1 MFIQSKFLFFI
12 EVQVPLTYVTIYQ
25 IRSLFLNLEF
35 FLFVDIAS
43 TESSTTGSTSMI
55 SPVLTFPGTK
65 RINQSIK
72 FIYLENITKIEERA
86 IYTKNTIIHFSGGKY
101 NLTEVVFKW
110 LPNSRV
116 KNNNK
121 LNLLTVWLI
130 IKFDFCSHK
139 L

>member
-101 NLTEVVFKW
+101 NLTEVVFK
-110 LPNSRV
+110 
-116 KNNNK
+116 
-121 LNLLTVWLI
+121 
-130 IKFDFCSHK
+130 
-139 L
+139 